1 MTRQTNARQ
10 TAGEALPRPCAPRIA
25 YAPVTTRRNVQPLES
40 GDPCLFAVQ
49 AGIPIADALDQLGSL
64 LRSAQGSAAD
74 VADAIDRGA
83 EPADAW
89 ASVRL
94 LSFARAVVTSVMG
107 GVIDAEAATDM
118 QNEGGE
124 A

>member
-1 MTRQTNARQ
+1 MPSNTNVRQA
-10 TAGEALPRPCAPRIA
+10 AGEAQSRHHAPRCA
-25 YAPVTTRRNVQPLES
+25 FAPITTHQDVLLHEA

-49 AGIPIADALDQLGSL
+49 AGIPVADALAQLGSL
-64 LRSAQGSAAD
+64 LRTAQGSAAD

-94 LSFARAVVTSVMG
+94 LSFARAVVMSVMG
-107 GVIDAEAATDM
+107 GVIEAEAAAEA
-118 QNEGGE
+118 QSEGGT